1 MTCKHRNVGG
11 PVLSETEVHGM
22 KWGRDGWRKTWK
34 SLCAN
39 VGSIEL
45 VLLTTRSTVGFP
57 LENNVIRF
65 LSFPDLQVEKYNL
78 WSEDY

>member
-1 MTCKHRNVGG
+1 MSCKYRNVGG
-11 PVLSETEVHGM
+11 PVLSETEVHGV
-22 KWGRDGWRKTWK
+22 KWGRDDWSKTWK

-39 VGSIEL
+39 TGSMQLI
-45 VLLTTRSTVGFP
+45 LTTGSTLRFQ